1 MTNGFRYYQKDAD
14 NAIYEELHTRGQAK
28 CIVKMF
34 CGTGKSLLMR
44 HCKIIRDK
52 NLVCFVFPS
61 LSLIEQFNRDYLSDF
76 QNKISI
82 SSESDSTTNTATI
95 KKFLSSK
102 KQKKIVCVTF
112 QSFDVLLAVLT
123 QLDKKID
130 VCIFDEAHHAVGET
144 YQQLIFGNDV
154 CLKQVFMTAT
164 PKNANGITMYDRFNV
179 DAGMCGRLV
188 YDYSYLDGLM
198 GEYLNPFEIRVDL
211 YSENVNRSIYES
223 IARAVLVSGNNRVLT
238 FHSDVNTDRETS
250 VNNFVDLSL
259 FRESFDKVVNDEFG
273 EKAGHYRSV
282 EIVGLSSDI
291 SMVERKAI
299 LARLDT
305 LPCDEILVIASC
317 ETIGEGIDTKNAN
330 MCVFVDPK
338 QSFVKIIQNIGRVVR
353 RQATG
358 STILIPCWVD
368 REKYLECGDDAE
380 KCDAVIREDMQ
391 STGGNFNG
399 ILNVMSALK
408 QEDEDIYDVCLHYP
422 DAFSYEEIE
431 AHLGGQG
438 YKILESVGDGELFE
452 NLEYLVKGEDCDEDL
467 DADDYEDMD
476 EDELILAVGENHD
489 LRVEIYSTLLDEP
502 VEVVNSEGES
512 TIRLYRSVNEDTDEV
527 IYSPIVSNSNEKK
540 DNVRVKGPC
549 KKNRPSFSVHT
560 NPDVQVLWKIKD
572 LTGKLG
578 SCVIDCEVVKYDP
591 MVRAREI
598 VERGIERENNG
609 GKRIPRFICNKK
621 RITDILI
628 QQHKDAQNICQWKQ
642 SLKGQ
647 SNARCSNTVKEYLD
661 KNFIGWREEYD
672 EKAIKIAQLIVQRGI
687 YREENGW
694 KRIPRLIRKP
704 KNINEIQECKDAEKL
719 FRWRNS
725 LNGKKNLRCSNEIKK
740 YLDENLAGWRD
751 DLDEEAM
758 KFAKAIIERGIIR
771 EQNGGRKIPIGTRE
785 KEKRTTPEI
794 EQENKDSQKLGDWKK
809 GLKCKGGGRCPNEVI
824 EYLDKNLIGWRVQY
838 DDKSMIFVKEIVQR
852 GILRE
857 QNGGRK
863 IPRDTKKNTPESEQE
878 YKDAKKLGRLKQSL
892 KGKKQLRCSDEIKDY
907 LDKNLIGWRDEIDFE
922 KEAINFAKKIV
933 ERGIIREQN
942 GGRKIPRNIYKK
954 IRTTPEFEEENRD
967 ATKLNNWKTALKG
980 KNDQNCTDEVR
991 DYLDENLVGWRD
1003 EHEEDA
1009 INFAKAIVER
1019 GLLREQCG
1027 GRKLPTQI
1035 REKEKRTTPG
1045 LEQENKDANKLGQ
1058 WRLAL
1063 KGKNNSLCTKSV
1075 QKYLDENLEGWR
1087 NEINLE
1093 VEAMKFAI
1101 NIVQRG
1107 ILREQ
1112 NGGKK
1117 LPIKKEPH
1125 LITTPEMEQ
1134 ENKDSVKLGSWKQSL
1149 KGKKTICPES
1159 VRNYLDINLEG
1170 WSYDLE
1176 KKAINFAQEIVQRS
1190 LLREQTEGR
1199 KIPRQICDK
1208 NRTTP
1213 ELEQEHKDA
1222 IKLDNWKSALKEKGK
1237 GICSDEVQEYL
1248 DQNLQGWRKEEQQT
1262 STKSMELKSTT
1273 KEPNNKKKKAP
1284 QPLPEISQLHQK
1296 YKTLNSN
1303 NLHTLF
1309 KENPQLFE
1317 EYHTL
1322 SENNEKTFPIEEIP
1336 RNRII
1341 AELDTIKAK
1350 RIIKIADLGCGK
1362 AHIAQHF
1369 DKDPRFQ
1376 FHNYDHV
1383 STKSTIES
1391 CDISTLPLEDNTIEI
1406 CILCLAMWGSNCTDY
1421 LREAKRVLETN
1432 GRLYIVEATKRWTD
1446 DETLPA
1452 DRLRKAVEDAGFSIR
1467 KSDIKKFTMFV
1478 CE

>member
-1 MTNGFRYYQKDAD
+1 MTNGFRYYQKEAD

-61 LSLIEQFNRDYLSDF
+61 LSLIEQFNRDYLSDI

-223 IARAVLVSGNNRVLT
+223 IARAVLISGNNRVLT

-259 FRESFDKVVNDEFG
+259 FRESFDKVVCDEF
-273 EKAGHYRSV
+273 EKKAGHYRSV

-305 LPCDEILVIASC
+305 LPHDEILVIASC

-353 RQATG
+353 RQAMG

-438 YKILESVGDGELFE
+438 YKILDAVGDGELFE
-452 NLEYLVKGEDCDEDL
+452 NLEYLVKGEDSDEDL
-467 DADDYEDMD
+467 DAEDYEDMD
-476 EDELILAVGENHD
+476 EDELIMAVGENHD
-489 LRVEIYSTLLDEP
+489 LRVEIYSTSLDEP

-512 TIRLYRSVNEDTDEV
+512 TVRLYRSVNEDTDEV

-540 DNVRVKGPC
+540 DKERVKAPS

-560 NPDVQVLWKIKD
+560 NPDVQVLWKICDSD
-572 LTGKLG
+572 LTGKMG

-591 MVRAREI
+591 MVKAREI
-598 VERGIERENNG
+598 VERAVLREANG
-609 GKRIPRFICNKK
+609 GRKIPKTINNKK
-621 RITDILI
+621 NRTTPELE
-628 QQHKDAQNICQWKQ
+628 QEYKDALKLGGWKQ
-642 SLKGQ
+642 ALKGKG
-647 SNARCSNTVKEYLD
+647 RTLCSDKVRDYLD
-661 KNFIGWREEYD
+661 LNLPSWREEVD
-672 EKAIKIAQLIVQRGI
+672 FEEEAFKFAKAIVERGI
-687 YREENGW
+687 LREQNGGRKIPKTINNKKNRTTPELEQEYKDALKLGGWKQALKGKGTKLCSNKVRDYLDIHLPSWREEVDF
-694 KRIPRLIRKP
+694 
-704 KNINEIQECKDAEKL
+704 E
-719 FRWRNS
+719 
-725 LNGKKNLRCSNEIKK
+725 
-740 YLDENLAGWRD
+740 
-751 DLDEEAM
+751 EEAM

-771 EQNGGRKIPIGTRE
+771 EQNGGRKIPRQITDKKNRITFE
-785 KEKRTTPEI
+785 L
-794 EQENKDSQKLGDWKK
+794 EQEYKDACKLVGWKQALK
-809 GLKCKGGGRCPNEVI
+809 GKGKSLCPDSVRD
-824 EYLDKNLIGWRVQY
+824 YLDIHLPSWREEV
-838 DDKSMIFVKEIVQR
+838 DFEEEALKFAKAIVER

-857 QNGGRK
+857 QNVGRK
-863 IPRDTKKNTPESEQE
+863 IPRGMPDKKNRTTFDLEQE
-878 YKDAKKLGRLKQSL
+878 YKDACKLGGWKLTL
-892 KGKKQLRCSDEIKDY
+892 KGKGTTLCPDKVRDY
-907 LDKNLIGWRDEIDFE
+907 LDLNLPGWREEVDFE
-922 KEAINFAKKIV
+922 EEALKFAKAIV

-942 GGRKIPRNIYKK
+942 GGRKIPRVMPDKK
-954 IRTTPEFEEENRD
+954 NRTTSDLEQEYKD
-967 ATKLNNWKTALKG
+967 ACKLVGWKQALKG
-980 KNDQNCTDEVR
+980 KGKSLCPDSVR
-991 DYLDENLVGWRD
+991 DYLDIHLPGWR
-1003 EHEEDA
+1003 EEVDFEEEA
-1009 INFAKAIVER
+1009 MKFTKAIVER
-1019 GLLREQCG
+1019 G
-1027 GRKLPTQI
+1027 I
-1035 REKEKRTTPG
+1035 
-1045 LEQENKDANKLGQ
+1045 
-1058 WRLAL
+1058 
-1063 KGKNNSLCTKSV
+1063 
-1075 QKYLDENLEGWR
+1075 
-1087 NEINLE
+1087 I
-1093 VEAMKFAI
+1093 
-1101 NIVQRG
+1101 
-1107 ILREQ
+1107 REQ
-1112 NGGKK
+1112 NG
-1117 LPIKKEPH
+1117 
-1125 LITTPEMEQ
+1125 
-1134 ENKDSVKLGSWKQSL
+1134 
-1149 KGKKTICPES
+1149 
-1159 VRNYLDINLEG
+1159 
-1170 WSYDLE
+1170 
-1176 KKAINFAQEIVQRS
+1176 
-1190 LLREQTEGR
+1190 GR

-1208 NRTTP
+1208 KNRTTP
-1213 ELEQEHKDA
+1213 ELEQENKDA
-1222 IKLDNWKSALKEKGK
+1222 VKLGNWKIALKGK
-1237 GICSDEVQEYL
+1237 GTSLCPDSVRDYLDLHLPSWRDDLEEEAMKFVKAIIKRGIIRQQNGGRKIPRAIREKEKRTTPEFIQENKDSIKLGHWKNCLKGKGTGICPESVKEYL
-1248 DQNLQGWRKEEQQT
+1248 DLNLPGWRKEEQEP
-1262 STKSMELKSTT
+1262 STKSMELKPITQT

-1322 SENNEKTFPIEEIP
+1322 SENNEKTFPTEEIP

-1362 AHIAQHF
+1362 AHIAEHYNG
-1369 DKDPRFQ
+1369 DPRFQ

-1406 CILCLAMWGSNCTDY
+1406 CILCLAMWGSNCVDY

-1432 GRLYIVEATKRWTD
+1432 GRLYIIEATKRWTD
-1446 DETLPA
+1446 DEGQPA
-1452 DRLRKAVEDAGFSIR
+1452 DRLRKAVEDAGFEIR

-1478 CE
+1478 CEFNHSVLS

>member
-1 MTNGFRYYQKDAD
+1 
-14 NAIYEELHTRGQAK
+14 
-28 CIVKMF
+28 
-34 CGTGKSLLMR
+34 MR

-259 FRESFDKVVNDEFG
+259 FRESFDKVVCDEFG
-273 EKAGHYRSV
+273 KKAGHYRSV

-305 LPCDEILVIASC
+305 LPHDEILVIASC

-353 RQATG
+353 RQAMG

-452 NLEYLVKGEDCDEDL
+452 NLEYLVKGEDSDEDL
-467 DADDYEDMD
+467 DANDYEDMD
-476 EDELILAVGENHD
+476 EDELIMAVGENHD
-489 LRVEIYSTLLDEP
+489 LRVEIYSTSLDEP

-527 IYSPIVSNSNEKK
+527 VYCPIVSNSNEKK
-540 DNVRVKGPC
+540 NKEKVKAPSRI
-549 KKNRPSFSVHT
+549 NRPSFSVHT
-560 NPDVQVLWKIKD
+560 NPDVQVLWKIRDED
-572 LTGKLG
+572 LNGKMG
-578 SCVIDCEVVKYDP
+578 SCVIDCQTVKYDA
-591 MVRAREI
+591 MEQAKEI
-598 VERGIERENNG
+598 VERGILREQKG
-609 GKRIPRFICNKK
+609 GKKIPRDVHKK
-621 RITDILI
+621 YRTTTDLELE
-628 QQHKDAQNICQWKQ
+628 HKDASKLQKWKMA
-642 SLKGQ
+642 LKGSKNSVCCEKVKTYLDNYLIGWRENFDEKAMKFAQ
-647 SNARCSNTVKEYLD
+647 SIVERGLLREKSGGKKIPHQIHDKFKTTNDLKQEHKDAMKLYQWRMALKEKKGSCPIVVKNFLDIHLQEWSNEINLETKAMKLAQEIVERGILRERNGGRRKPIQNGNKSTPELLQEYKDANKLNNWKKSLNGKRFCPIEVKEYLNIHIPNWCND
-661 KNFIGWREEYD
+661 LEE
-672 EKAIKIAQLIVQRGI
+672 EAMKFAQAIVERGI
-687 YREENGW
+687 LREQNGG
-694 KRIPRLIRKP
+694 IRKP
-704 KNINEIQECKDAEKL
+704 MRKEKTTPELDQEYKDATKL
-719 FRWRNS
+719 STWKLSLKGKGGVCPNKVKEYLNIHIPNWCNDLEEEAMKSAQAIVKRGILREQNGGTRKPKKTENKTTPELLEEYKDANKLAYWKKALKGKGRICPNS
-725 LNGKKNLRCSNEIKK
+725 IKE
-740 YLDENLAGWRD
+740 YLDINIPEWRD
-751 DLDEEAM
+751 ETDFEEEAM
-758 KFAKAIIERGIIR
+758 KFAKAIVERGCLRYNI
-771 EQNGGRKIPIGTRE
+771 NKNKIP
-785 KEKRTTPEI
+785 
-794 EQENKDSQKLGDWKK
+794 
-809 GLKCKGGGRCPNEVI
+809 
-824 EYLDKNLIGWRVQY
+824 
-838 DDKSMIFVKEIVQR
+838 KSF
-852 GILRE
+852 
-857 QNGGRK
+857 K
-863 IPRDTKKNTPESEQE
+863 IRNTPDLEQE
-878 YKDAKKLGRLKQSL
+878 YKDCCKL
-892 KGKKQLRCSDEIKDY
+892 KG
-907 LDKNLIGWRDEIDFE
+907 
-922 KEAINFAKKIV
+922 
-933 ERGIIREQN
+933 
-942 GGRKIPRNIYKK
+942 
-954 IRTTPEFEEENRD
+954 
-967 ATKLNNWKTALKG
+967 WKMALKG
-980 KNDQNCTDEVR
+980 SKNTIC
-991 DYLDENLVGWRD
+991 
-1003 EHEEDA
+1003 
-1009 INFAKAIVER
+1009 
-1019 GLLREQCG
+1019 
-1027 GRKLPTQI
+1027 P
-1035 REKEKRTTPG
+1035 
-1045 LEQENKDANKLGQ
+1045 
-1058 WRLAL
+1058 
-1063 KGKNNSLCTKSV
+1063 NSVK
-1075 QKYLDENLEGWR
+1075 KYLDLNL
-1087 NEINLE
+1087 
-1093 VEAMKFAI
+1093 
-1101 NIVQRG
+1101 
-1107 ILREQ
+1107 
-1112 NGGKK
+1112 
-1117 LPIKKEPH
+1117 P
-1125 LITTPEMEQ
+1125 
-1134 ENKDSVKLGSWKQSL
+1134 
-1149 KGKKTICPES
+1149 
-1159 VRNYLDINLEG
+1159 
-1170 WSYDLE
+1170 
-1176 KKAINFAQEIVQRS
+1176 
-1190 LLREQTEGR
+1190 
-1199 KIPRQICDK
+1199 
-1208 NRTTP
+1208 
-1213 ELEQEHKDA
+1213 
-1222 IKLDNWKSALKEKGK
+1222 
-1237 GICSDEVQEYL
+1237 
-1248 DQNLQGWRKEEQQT
+1248 GWRKEEQQT
-1262 STKSMELKSTT
+1262 STKSMELKPTTT

-1322 SENNEKTFPIEEIP
+1322 SENNEKTFPQEEIP

-1341 AELDTIKAK
+1341 AELDTIKTK

-1362 AHIAQHF
+1362 AHIAQHYNG
-1369 DKDPRFQ
+1369 DPRFQ
-1376 FHNYDHV
+1376 FHNYDHI

-1406 CILCLAMWGSNCTDY
+1406 CILSLAMWGSNCTDY

-1432 GRLYIVEATKRWTD
+1432 GRLYIIEATKRWTD

-1452 DRLRKAVEDAGFSIR
+1452 GRLRKAVEDAGFEIR